1 MVMEMIQLG
10 IVGSLVDM
18 SRLELL
24 VVRSSQTRLRLGVD
38 IQRIGWSVHS
48 SSSIV
53 VLVRVEILL
62 GRFVWFGRMSRR
74 QLKALRSSQSI
85 ELVEEHTQQSLR
97 WLHSIDSI
105 GQMVMEMMIPSCRFG
120 LRHRTSRDWFEV
132 LRIVQ
137 TIGRVLVGR
146 QRIAEQQVDSK
157 RIRCMEMAQVRKSK
171 FEWLGHTSRDQLME
185 FGSILPKQLG

>member
-1 MVMEMIQLG
+1 M
-10 IVGSLVDM
+10 
-18 SRLELL
+18 
-24 VVRSSQTRLRLGVD
+24 
-38 IQRIGWSVHS
+38 
-48 SSSIV
+48 
-53 VLVRVEILL
+53 RVEILL
-62 GRFVWFGRMSRR
+62 GRFVWFGRMNRR

-97 WLHSIDSI
+97 WLHSIGSI

-120 LRHRTSRDWFEV
+120 LRHHTSRDWFEV

-146 QRIAEQQVDSK
+146 QHIAEQQVGSK

-171 FEWLGHTSRDQLME
+171 FE
-185 FGSILPKQLG
+185 